1 VCLQIGVPTP
11 AQVRF
16 CRYRFSATGG
26 LGYRGVRGAE
36 GSDTGS
42 LYKRSLI
49 VNSAIYFIVDYMFV
63 KIESK
68 VADRFY

>member
-1 VCLQIGVPTP
+1 MFADRRAHPGAGEVLPLPV
-11 AQVRF
+11 F
-16 CRYRFSATGG
+16 RYRRLRIQGG
-26 LGYRGVRGAE
+26 QGRGGFGYRLTVQA
-36 GSDTGS
+36 
-42 LYKRSLI
+42 SLI